1 LCTSL
6 SRVRNKHQTLCTR
19 YNWLMNL
26 SVQTRNVSD
35 LDVFYAATT
44 LVDFSYIIIAPT
56 LFRETNFTSSNFLF
70 LLKKIV
76 VEIFHM
82 NLGVPDLLAITF
94 KVLRIEF
101 HSPVVALVQ
110 PYVLSPYNTIR
121 TSSWL
126 PSSLSNQ
133 HMTSSVA
140 YLQKKLPTTGKK
152 GNACGEC
159 FGTGER
165 FGRSVGAKWMD
176 QPTFFFWNRETC
188 LIFINRAKRSL
199 SRNGVRSTL
208 SRYGVELVTPLHTFS
223 SSSVGHAIEA
233 DGFQSKQ
240 ALLCHLHITR

>member
-1 LCTSL
+1 
-6 SRVRNKHQTLCTR
+6 
-19 YNWLMNL
+19 
-26 SVQTRNVSD
+26 
-35 LDVFYAATT
+35 
-44 LVDFSYIIIAPT
+44 
-56 LFRETNFTSSNFLF
+56 
-70 LLKKIV
+70 
-76 VEIFHM
+76 M

-176 QPTFFFWNRETC
+176 QPTFFLLEQRNLFD
-188 LIFINRAKRSL
+188 IHQSSHAIVVPKRSAL
-199 SRNGVRSTL
+199 HS
-208 SRYGVELVTPLHTFS
+208 LVTAS
-223 SSSVGHAIEA
+223 SSLRRFTRFLPLLL
-233 DGFQSKQ
+233 DTQSRPTCSRASKHSSATCTSRDDQ
-240 ALLCHLHITR
+240 NTQIKPVAKTLFPIQPTLEGSQRLNI